1 MIAGIDLAG
10 PKNHKD
16 TAMAIIDNKTIT
28 IKSNLS
34 DLDIYDLIIKCKIS
48 DLGIDA
54 PLSYSETGGY
64 RKSDSELRSFLN
76 SRGFKKIGVMAPTFS
91 RMIYLTSR
99 GIRLTRLL
107 LHLDKT
113 PCIYEAHPGAFF
125 VLDDYPYDII
135 STVKTDFNSIVNITN
150 LIKAKGYKFEVE
162 PLTDHELMSV
172 GVALAVEAQTLKKS
186 HWIFK
191 KFDIDDYDF
200 IS

>member
-16 TAMAIIDNKTIT
+16 TAMTIIDNKTIT

-48 DLGIDA
+48 YLGIDA
-54 PLSYSETGGY
+54 PLSYSETAGY

-76 SRGFKKIGVMAPTFS
+76 AKGFKKIGVMAPTFS

-107 LHLDKT
+107 LHLDNT
-113 PCIYEAHPGAFF
+113 PCINETHPGAFF
-125 VLDDYPYDII
+125 VLDNYPYDLVT
-135 STVKTDFNSIVNITN
+135 SVKTDINSIVNITN

-162 PLTDHELMSV
+162 PSTDHEIMSV
-172 GVALAVEAQTLKKS
+172 GVALAVEAQTLNQS
-186 HWIFK
+186 HWMCK
-191 KFDIDDYDF
+191 GSDIDDYDF

>member
-16 TAMAIIDNKTIT
+16 TAMTIIHNKRII

-34 DLDIYDLIIKCKIS
+34 DSNIFDLIEKYKIS
-48 DLGIDA
+48 HLGIDA

-64 RKSDSELRSFLN
+64 RESDKELRSFLN
-76 SRGFKKIGVMAPTFS
+76 SMGFSKIGVMSPTFS

-107 LHLDKT
+107 FNLDNT
-113 PCIYEAHPGAFF
+113 PEIYEVHPGGFF
-125 VLDDYPYDII
+125 VLDNYPYNLVTTVKNDFSSVEKITDII
-135 STVKTDFNSIVNITN
+135 KT
-150 LIKAKGYKFEVE
+150 KGYKFEVD
-162 PLTDHELMSV
+162 PLNDHELMSV
-172 GVALAVEAQTLKKS
+172 GVALAIEAQLLNKS

-191 KFDIDDYDF
+191 ESDIDGYDF